1 VDKRLEVESSPM
13 GLYLH
18 TPGAAG
24 WRWRL

>member
-1 VDKRLEVESSPM
+1 VDKRLVVEPSPM

-24 WRWRL
+24 WRWSP